1 MMGGKGSGRKPQPIE
16 RKRRLGNPG
25 KRKLPSSPLLA
36 VVEHFEMPEPHRP
49 LSTSYGRRM
58 WDGIWKAG
66 ASWLKP
72 NLDAEIVLMVC
83 EMLDER
89 IQLRQRVLMNAD
101 AWRDRRALREIDR
114 QISSLLGQLGFS
126 PTDRAHLG
134 AMSSNTHELSN
145 LRSRIEARRQAAG

>member
-1 MMGGKGSGRKPQPIE
+1 MGGKGSGRRPAPIE

-25 KRKLPSSPLLA
+25 KRKLPDAPILG
-36 VVEHFEMPEPHRP
+36 VIEDFEIPEPHRP
-49 LSTSYGRRM
+49 LATSYGKRM
-58 WDGIWKAG
+58 WEGVWQAG

-72 NLDAEIVLMVC
+72 SLDSEIVLMVC

-89 IQLRQRVLMNAD
+89 IQLRQRVLVNPD
-101 AWRDRRALREIDR
+101 AWRDRRALRELDR

-134 AMSSNTHELSN
+134 AISTKTHDLSN
-145 LRSRIEARRQAAG
+145 LRARIEARRKAAG